1 MQIFI
6 KSKFSKKCLPLLP
19 IRVKEDFFHLYNVQH
34 VRNTMDFITT
44 ITCDKRLF
52 LRFGFNGQR
61 YE

>member
-1 MQIFI
+1 MFTLT
-6 KSKFSKKCLPLLP
+6 SNLCL
-19 IRVKEDFFHLYNVQH
+19 RRFFHLYNVQH